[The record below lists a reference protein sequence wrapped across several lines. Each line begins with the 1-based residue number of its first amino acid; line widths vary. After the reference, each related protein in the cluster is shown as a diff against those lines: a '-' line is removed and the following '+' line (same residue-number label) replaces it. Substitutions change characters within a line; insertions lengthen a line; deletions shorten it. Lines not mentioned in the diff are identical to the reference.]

1 MLFGPISKKDIK
13 NNRLGCPK
21 SVVLFGQHSGQ
32 GFFRA
37 ASTGTTVFLAVAS
50 GCGTLSISN
59 QRGNWFGCSVKRE
72 DKTSKV
78 YKPSSGAVLAAVPT
92 DGGLLFGE
100 SHDKSRTV
108 PSS

>member
-1 MLFGPISKKDIK
+1 MD
-13 NNRLGCPK
+13 
-21 SVVLFGQHSGQ
+21 
-32 GFFRA
+32 
-37 ASTGTTVFLAVAS
+37 TGTTIFVAQLS
-50 GCGTLSISN
+50 GRDTLFISPRRGTRLD
-59 QRGNWFGCSVKRE
+59 CSVKRE

-108 PSS
+108 PLDRS